1 MFNASREAGNIFKI
15 PFDAFAEAG
24 NVKKFFGA
32 LRAPGNIS
40 KTCSARLEKL
50 EIFLRFLAPGN
61 ISKICSARLEKLK
74 IFLRFFGTWKYF
86 KDLFSAFRE
95 AENIFKIFWHLEIFQ
110 RFVQRVQR
118 SWKYFKK
125 FFGALKAPGNISK
138 TCSARLEKLE
148 IF

>member
-1 MFNASREAGNIFKI
+1 M
-15 PFDAFAEAG
+15 
-24 NVKKFFGA
+24 
-32 LRAPGNIS
+32 
-40 KTCSARLEKL
+40 
-50 EIFLRFLAPGN
+50 APGN
-61 ISKICSARLEKLK
+61 ISKICSARSEKLK

-125 FFGALKAPGNISK
+125 FFGALRAPGNISKICSARLEKLEIFKKIFWHLEISQRCVQRVQRSWKYFKKFFGALKAPGNISK